1 MGNSKEQDK
10 ILQEMLA
17 AERRNIEN
25 YNNGLLKKPNSY
37 DFRNKYDFSKYDIK
51 NDDNDTI

>member
-10 ILQEMLA
+10 ILQEMLE

-25 YNNGLLKKPNSY
+25 YNNGLLKKTSAY
-37 DFRNKYDFSKYDIK
+37 DFRNKYDFL
-51 NDDNDTI
+51 NTI

>member
-1 MGNSKEQDK
+1 
-10 ILQEMLA
+10 MLE

-51 NDDNDTI
+51 NDNNDTI